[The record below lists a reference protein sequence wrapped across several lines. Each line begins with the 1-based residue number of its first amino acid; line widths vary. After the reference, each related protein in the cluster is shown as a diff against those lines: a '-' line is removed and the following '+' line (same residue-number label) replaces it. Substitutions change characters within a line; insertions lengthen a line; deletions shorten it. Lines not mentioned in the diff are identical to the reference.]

1 MKTHASRLLLRGCL
15 DATAR
20 TQKRI
25 TIMHRRITLAFLTLS
40 VWLGPQAALAQGTLL
55 WQQTL
60 NGTANFF
67 DVALSVA
74 VDNQGN
80 VLAAGYTDN
89 TGTGRDFTVA
99 KFARDGTLLWEQA
112 LNGSANDADEAYS
125 VAVDNQGNVLAA
137 GYTRNTGTGEDFT
150 VAKFARDGTLL
161 WQQTLNGTA
170 NAIDVALSVAVDN
183 QGNVLAAGQVSN
195 TRTSTYFFTDFTVAK
210 FAGDGTLLWQQTLNA
225 ANAFDGALSV
235 AVDNQGNV
243 LAAGSTTNTV
253 TASDF
258 TVAKFDR

>member
-1 MKTHASRLLLRGCL
+1 RGCL

-99 KFARDGTLLWEQA
+99 KFARDGTLLWERALNGSANDADEAVSVAVDNQGNVLAAGYTTNTGTSHDITVAKFARDGTLLWEQA

-137 GYTRNTGTGEDFT
+137 GYTRNTGTGGDFT

-161 WQQTLNGTA
+161 WQQTLNGSA
-170 NAIDVALSVAVDN
+170 NFVDVAFSLAVDN
-183 QGNVLAAGQVSN
+183 QGNVLAAGKTWN
-195 TRTSTYFFTDFTVAK
+195 TGTGVDFTVVK
-210 FAGDGTLLWQQTLNA
+210 FA
-225 ANAFDGALSV
+225 
-235 AVDNQGNV
+235 
-243 LAAGSTTNTV
+243 
-253 TASDF
+253 
-258 TVAKFDR
+258 